1 MIITL
6 IVLINS
12 ISMPSFFWYPDPLE
26 RTNIDE
32 ILHKSQKGFN
42 FKVVSFSSVGFELWY
57 TMVIISSL
65 KWASLCVHHVYVSQ
79 CTYKR
84 RGEVLSSVFQK
95 PFLFWRGRGW
105 LSFGSPCVPS
115 FIVNGVYQKK

>member
-1 MIITL
+1 MIITP

-12 ISMPSFFWYPDPLE
+12 ISMSSFSWYPDPLE

-32 ILHKSQKGFN
+32 ILQNSRTIFN
-42 FKVVSFSSVGFELWY
+42 LRVVSFSSVWFELWY

-84 RGEVLSSVFQK
+84 RGM
-95 PFLFWRGRGW
+95 
-105 LSFGSPCVPS
+105 
-115 FIVNGVYQKK
+115 

>member
-1 MIITL
+1 MITP

-12 ISMPSFFWYPDPLE
+12 ISMSSFSWYQDPLE

-32 ILHKSQKGFN
+32 ILQKSQKSFN
-42 FKVVSFSSVGFELWY
+42 FRVVTFSSVRFELWY

-84 RGEVLSSVFQK
+84 RG
-95 PFLFWRGRGW
+95 R
-105 LSFGSPCVPS
+105 
-115 FIVNGVYQKK
+115 